1 MADNKLT
8 REIYLNY
15 AKKIVSV
22 LYGDEFFNQYK
33 KRVESGY
40 ADFKLVKK
48 RLIQDI
54 SIDWISTI
62 EQVLPNLD
70 TIVRNPR
77 KFIVQE
83 EDIVDISLC
92 KAISTE
98 SVKHL
103 AQHTNMIS
111 KVDKDGTVTPSRI
124 LNITKEESYEIY
136 ENRFIY
142 TLLLKLKDF
151 VSIRYD
157 KIKKASATQDVLQLN
172 VDSKFNLPSKKVT
185 YRTEYMAQLSF
196 DEVMRMDAETLE
208 KIERIAKIDK
218 IITDFLASSFAKAMR
233 NSAPVRPPIT
243 RTNVILKEP
252 NFKKALTLWQFIETY
267 QATGGFSTSDD
278 IEDIKVET
286 ESQQQ
291 LRQMVTLN
299 TMLFESLYDQHET
312 DMDLDDAQ
320 FTDLLRVGDL
330 DFAKDE
336 IQRDEFAQKLEE
348 EQKDEADKEEE
359 TEEPPTPPEE
369 PEVEIEEEEVEVE
382 VEQEVEIEKEV
393 DKDVTVE
400 APPKDEPEDEEPD
413 AEEFDQHLF
422 DVRKLY
428 KRPEDDKL
436 RQEEISKVKDAID
449 RCLMSYRKIKQ
460 EELDDREREEALRR
474 RTEELERRAEAFR
487 QRKQQ
492 LEKEQGQVY
501 LGNDAF
507 DKADVKA
514 KDDFKKA
521 HQELFVNKNEKLSL
535 TDDDLENIRKS
546 IEIMDHERAKTEAKY
561 KIAFAGDNDK
571 VIDEAEND
579 AEIPTVDLEKQ
590 LAEKAHDEEVRKE
603 LLGEAKP
610 RKKASKPVAE
620 EAIPA
625 RNGLNLGRNLLSGG
639 NDIGSELKGV
649 FIDRRETQPEQKEV
663 KEVKPVKT
671 IAKPVSADKAVKR
684 QRAIAIVDESKVGVG
699 DSPIKGLGTNALL
712 DGTFGEQ
719 KADLGDLTKP
729 NAPAPKR
736 KPRAKAEVKPEETK
750 VEVAEV
756 KAETPVEAVKE
767 PETSVK
773 PNIRKSSGPIDP
785 WSLSATTLNQ
795 KYDVA
800 SGKVRNFEAVDENK
814 VKVGDAP
821 VKGKDA
827 NDLLDDTFGEQ
838 RANLG
843 ITKTENPEVEEGKE
857 EKPKAPRK
865 PRAKKPTPA
874 VTEEKETPASKT
886 PAEAPAPEVKAEPEK
901 APEKP
906 AKKKTSKPKT
916 EEPKEDT
923 PKAEEKVEEKAE
935 EKAEEVVKP
944 KIRKASEPKD
954 PWGLSATTLNQKYD
968 VPSGKV
974 RNFAP
979 VDENKV
985 AVGKSPIRLAST
997 NELLSTFGEQTIS
1010 KPVIIKRDEEDGK
1023 DEE

>member
-348 EQKDEADKEEE
+348 EKRTKPTRKKKPKSLPLLPKNPKWKSKRKRLKSKSNKKSKSKKKWTKTSQWKPLPRTSPKTKSPMQKNSTNIFSTFASCTSAPKTTNSVKRKSPRSKTPSTDVLCLTARSSKKSLTTVREKKPSVEEQRNLNVEPKPSVNANNNLKRNKDKCILA
-359 TEEPPTPPEE
+359 TMPLTRQTSRPRTTSRRHTKNCLSTKMKNLASQTTTLKTSVRALKLWITKGQRVRPSIRLHLQGTMTKSLTRQKTTPKSPPLTLKNNW
-369 PEVEIEEEEVEVE
+369 
-382 VEQEVEIEKEV
+382 Q
-393 DKDVTVE
+393 
-400 APPKDEPEDEEPD
+400 
-413 AEEFDQHLF
+413 
-422 DVRKLY
+422 
-428 KRPEDDKL
+428 KRPMTK
-436 RQEEISKVKDAID
+436 RS
-449 RCLMSYRKIKQ
+449 
-460 EELDDREREEALRR
+460 ERN
-474 RTEELERRAEAFR
+474 F
-487 QRKQQ
+487 
-492 LEKEQGQVY
+492 
-501 LGNDAF
+501 
-507 DKADVKA
+507 
-514 KDDFKKA
+514 
-521 HQELFVNKNEKLSL
+521 
-535 TDDDLENIRKS
+535 
-546 IEIMDHERAKTEAKY
+546 
-561 KIAFAGDNDK
+561 
-571 VIDEAEND
+571 
-579 AEIPTVDLEKQ
+579 
-590 LAEKAHDEEVRKE
+590 
-603 LLGEAKP
+603 
-610 RKKASKPVAE
+610 
-620 EAIPA
+620 
-625 RNGLNLGRNLLSGG
+625 
-639 NDIGSELKGV
+639 
-649 FIDRRETQPEQKEV
+649 
-663 KEVKPVKT
+663 
-671 IAKPVSADKAVKR
+671 
-684 QRAIAIVDESKVGVG
+684 
-699 DSPIKGLGTNALL
+699 
-712 DGTFGEQ
+712 
-719 KADLGDLTKP
+719 
-729 NAPAPKR
+729 
-736 KPRAKAEVKPEETK
+736 
-750 VEVAEV
+750 
-756 KAETPVEAVKE
+756 
-767 PETSVK
+767 SVK
-773 PNIRKSSGPIDP
+773 PNPERKQAIPWQKRLSLLATDLILAEICCLVATTSAVNSKACSLTDVKPNPNKRKSRKSSLSRPSQNLFLQTRRSNVKEQLP
-785 WSLSATTLNQ
+785 SLTNQRSA
-795 KYDVA
+795 
-800 SGKVRNFEAVDENK
+800 
-814 VKVGDAP
+814 
-821 VKGKDA
+821 
-827 NDLLDDTFGEQ
+827 
-838 RANLG
+838 
-843 ITKTENPEVEEGKE
+843 
-857 EKPKAPRK
+857 
-865 PRAKKPTPA
+865 
-874 VTEEKETPASKT
+874 
-886 PAEAPAPEVKAEPEK
+886 
-901 APEKP
+901 
-906 AKKKTSKPKT
+906 
-916 EEPKEDT
+916 
-923 PKAEEKVEEKAE
+923 
-935 EKAEEVVKP
+935 
-944 KIRKASEPKD
+944 
-954 PWGLSATTLNQKYD
+954 
-968 VPSGKV
+968 
-974 RNFAP
+974 
-979 VDENKV
+979 
-985 AVGKSPIRLAST
+985 
-997 NELLSTFGEQTIS
+997 
-1010 KPVIIKRDEEDGK
+1010 
-1023 DEE
+1023 